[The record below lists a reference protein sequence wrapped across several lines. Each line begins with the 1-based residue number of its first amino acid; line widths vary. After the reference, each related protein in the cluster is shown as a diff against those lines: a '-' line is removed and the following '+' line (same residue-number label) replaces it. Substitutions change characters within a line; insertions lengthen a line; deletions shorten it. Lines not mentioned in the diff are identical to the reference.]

1 MSGLLQIEG
10 LSIEFPGGIRA
21 AREVS
26 LDVRAGETLA
36 VVGESGSGKSVTA
49 LAVLGLLPDAARR
62 TSGRILFDGVD
73 LLRLDRRRLNDLRGG
88 AIAMVYQDP
97 LTALNPVVT
106 VGRQIEEAIQR
117 HLGLRRRQASRRAAE
132 MLDLVGIPQAQ
143 ARLKDYPHQFSGGM
157 RQRVVIAMAIS
168 CDPRLIIADEP
179 TTALDVTMQ
188 AQILHLLRR
197 LRDDLGTSLMVISHD
212 VGVVAGLADRVA
224 VMYAGRVVELGTAVD
239 VIGRPNHPY
248 GRGLL
253 ASVPRLDAPGRAR
266 FEAIPGTPPDPA
278 ALPIGCAFAP
288 RCPAVVDRCRT
299 EDPPL
304 LEAVGPVVRGT
315 AGRADGGGAG
325 AGSRGWLVACWR
337 HAELA
342 GADV

>member
-1 MSGLLQIEG
+1 MSLLRIDG
-10 LSIEFPGGIRA
+10 LSVEFPGGVRA
-21 AREVS
+21 AREVT

-49 LAVLGLLPDAARR
+49 LAVLGLLPETAKVTA
-62 TSGRILFDGVD
+62 GRIEFDGVD
-73 LLRLDRRRLNDLRGG
+73 LLRCRPRRLNELRGG

-97 LTALNPVVT
+97 LTALNPVLT
-106 VGRQIEEAIQR
+106 VGRQIEEALRR
-117 HLGLRRRQASRRAAE
+117 HLGLGRRAAAGRAAE
-132 MLDLVGIPQAQ
+132 LLDLVGIPQPGQ
-143 ARLKDYPHQFSGGM
+143 RLKDYPHQFSGGM

-197 LRDDLGTSLMVISHD
+197 LRDDLGTSLMLISHD

-224 VMYAGRVVELGTAVD
+224 VMYAGRVVERGSAAE
-239 VIGRPNHPY
+239 VIGAPNHPY

-253 ASVPRLDAPGRAR
+253 ASVPRIDAAAR
-266 FEAIPGTPPDPA
+266 TGFAAIPGTPPDPA
-278 ALPIGCAFAP
+278 ALPAGCAFAP
-288 RCPAVVDRCRT
+288 RCGHVVDRCRA

-304 LEAVGPVVRGT
+304 LDA
-315 AGRADGGGAG
+315 AGGRQ
-325 AGSRGWLVACWR
+325 VACWR
-337 HAELA
+337 HAEVAAA
-342 GADV
+342 GGGA